1 MKTIGISVVVQL
13 IAAFLLMLAC
23 FRLPIGFYTFLRV
36 SVFVVSVI
44 VILRRKK
51 RFEIIITA
59 FIALLFNPIFP
70 IYLHCKTIWVV
81 LDLLSAGWF
90 VYCSVI
96 KGENNIMKP

>member
-23 FRLPIGFYTFLRV
+23 FSLPIGFYTFLRV

-51 RFEIIITA
+51 RFEII
-59 FIALLFNPIFP
+59 
-70 IYLHCKTIWVV
+70 K
-81 LDLLSAGWF
+81 D
-90 VYCSVI
+90 
-96 KGENNIMKP
+96 KNISLY